1 MATLI
6 VVHTQNYKAMAYLL
20 AIPLITVGLTIIS
33 MCTGSMCIKKT
44 PKSQVNVLRV
54 PKNNPKKLRK
64 TTTKETNS
72 HPTIEDDYF
81 CNFCGKNDFVSYGRL
96 LTHIEFE
103 HKDEIQNDDED
114 NFTENNEKHSNPNKR
129 QKTRQHQTKLKQI
142 NVGRPSVPKI
152 YIGDI
157 SETDSDT
164 MASNGTVL

>member
-1 MATLI
+1 MATLV
-6 VVHTQNYKAMAYLL
+6 VVHIQNYKAISYLL

-64 TTTKETNS
+64 TTK
-72 HPTIEDDYF
+72 DDYF

-103 HKDEIQNDDED
+103 HKDQIQNDDDED
-114 NFTENNEKHSNPNKR
+114 NFTENNEKNTDPNKR
-129 QKTRQHQTKLKQI
+129 QHHHQAKMKQI

-152 YIGDI
+152 NIEDI
-157 SETDSDT
+157 SDSDT
-164 MASNGTVL
+164 ITSNGTVL